1 MVFLDRNKH
10 PHNEDGEVGDVDA
23 GNRVDN
29 DDTYRLGDVD
39 DDDDDDDYENER

>member
-39 DDDDDDDYENER
+39 DDDDDYENER